1 MNKKCKQC
9 RETKHIYDFAR
20 TRDNY
25 DKIKYLTVCKA
36 CKSYN
41 VSLSRKAKKEIEVV
55 VEQNP
60 LEQADDAFKDD
71 PRAVNEIE
79 YGRVFRKP
87 SLERSGGNGFD

>member
-9 RETKHIYDFAR
+9 RETKDIYDFAR

-25 DKIKYLTVCKA
+25 DKIKYLTVCKS

-60 LEQADDAFKDD
+60 LEQAPDAFKDD
-71 PRAVNEIE
+71 PRAVNEIM
-79 YGRVFRKP
+79 YGKVTKRP
-87 SLERSGGNGFD
+87 TYLPGGSND

>member
-9 RETKHIYDFAR
+9 LETKDIYDFAR

-55 VEQNP
+55 IEQDP
-60 LEQADDAFKDD
+60 LEHSSTAFEDD
-71 PRAVNEIE
+71 PRAAKELE
-79 YGRVFRKP
+79 YGKVVRLPTYVP
-87 SLERSGGNGFD
+87 GGSND